1 VQEFQEVRMLPEDG
15 RLRQAARA
23 LMRLERDVFALWCRW
38 LFRPSNDAAER
49 RAREA
54 FEAAMQAVDD
64 ALGQIGGGGPF
75 FLGEDI
81 SMVDLLFVPFMERQ
95 NASLLYWKGF
105 KLRNGGWANIDRCVC
120 LLCCCKELPLM
131 PHCSEA
137 LPLQTIHD
145 SWPVFL
151 GSPRIAN
158 ER

>member
-1 VQEFQEVRMLPEDG
+1 VQEFQEVKMFPEDG
-15 RLRQAARA
+15 QLPEAARA

-54 FEAAMQAVDD
+54 FEAAMQTVDD

-105 KLRNGGWANIDRCVC
+105 KLRNGGWANIDRCVPAVQLQGAASRAS
-120 LLCCCKELPLM
+120 LL
-131 PHCSEA
+131 
-137 LPLQTIHD
+137 
-145 SWPVFL
+145 
-151 GSPRIAN
+151 
-158 ER
+158 